1 MYDIIIRQGTII
13 DGTNRRKYLGDV
25 GIKNGRIAKIGELK
39 GDNATQ
45 VIEAHE
51 KMVVPGFIDLL
62 NHSDGY
68 WTLFNFPNLE
78 SLTQQGIT
86 TMIGGGSGTSLAPLA
101 SPQTIQAIR
110 RWTNVEE
117 ITVNWLTVAGLL
129 EEIERQKLAV
139 NFGTLVGH
147 ITLKRGLIKDEVR
160 DFTEEEYKIAEKMLD
175 RALYEGAYGFSTGL
189 TYSHGKFAKV
199 EEIIRL
205 VKVVAK
211 YNGIYASALR
221 DEGAGL
227 LAAVDEA
234 IAVGKATNVP
244 VEISQFKA
252 KGAENHKLFGEA
264 LTHIERAANGKIN
277 INFDLY
283 PYAITGTVLYTYL
296 PDWVTQGGRR
306 AMMAKI
312 KNPQL
317 RSKILTEMK
326 NSGHDYRNLQIAQSS
341 NLAFVGKKISQ
352 LGVETRISPEEAVLN
367 TLIASDG
374 QAICFDPSLSETNVK
389 AGLVNPLSMVAT
401 DGSGYDLAY
410 GDTKNLV
417 HPRCFGTYPRF
428 LGRYVR
434 DEKLLSWEE
443 AIYKITGMP
452 ARKLGILDRG
462 FIQEGLSADVVV
474 FDPKTIADAAT
485 FENPYHFSDGI
496 EAVIVNGVMVVRQ
509 GKNTG
514 QRPGVGLRRG
524 KN

>member
-25 GIKNGRIAKIGELK
+25 GIKRGRIVKIGELK
-39 GDNATQ
+39 GDSATQ
-45 VIEAHE
+45 IIEA
-51 KMVVPGFIDLL
+51 KDKLVVPGFIDLL

-68 WTLFNFPNLE
+68 WTLFNFPQLE
-78 SLTQQGIT
+78 SLTRQGIT

-101 SPQTIQAIR
+101 SPQTIQTIR

-117 ITVNWLTVAGLL
+117 ITINWLTVAGLL

-147 ITLKRGLIKDEVR
+147 ITLKRGLLKDEVR
-160 DFTEEEYKIAEKMLD
+160 DFTEDEFKIAEKMLD

-211 YNGIYASALR
+211 YNGIYATALR

-234 IAVGKATNVP
+234 ISVGQATKVP
-244 VEISQFKA
+244 VEISQFKS
-252 KGAENHKLFGEA
+252 KGAKNQKLFGEA
-264 LTHIERAANGKIN
+264 LTHIERAANNQVN

-283 PYAITGTVLYTYL
+283 PYSITGTVLYTYL

-306 AMMAKI
+306 AMMAKL

-317 RSKILTEMK
+317 RSKMLTEMK
-326 NSGHDYRNLQIAQSS
+326 NSGHDFRGLQIAQSA
-341 NLAFVGKKISQ
+341 NLAFVGKKITQ
-352 LGVETRISPEEAVLN
+352 LGIEAGISPEEAVIN
-367 TLIASDG
+367 TLIASEG
-374 QAICFDPSLSETNVK
+374 KAICFDPALSENNVK
-389 AGLVNPLSMVAT
+389 MGLVNPLSIIAT
-401 DGSGYDLAY
+401 DGSGYSLAY
-410 GDTKNLV
+410 GETKNLV

-434 DEKLLSWEE
+434 EEKLLSWEE

-462 FIQEGLSADVVV
+462 FIQEGLQADMVV
-474 FDPKTIADAAT
+474 FDPQTIKDDAT
-485 FENPYHFSDGI
+485 FENPYHFPEGI
-496 EAVIVNGVMVVRQ
+496 ESVIVNGVTVVSRGQ
-509 GKNTG
+509 NSG
-514 QRPGVGLRRG
+514 QRPGVVLRRG

>member
-1 MYDIIIRQGTII
+1 MFDIIIRQGTII

-25 GIKNGRIAKIGELK
+25 GIKSGRIAKIGELR
-39 GDNATQ
+39 GDSAPQ
-45 VIEAHE
+45 IIEAKD

-68 WTLFNFPNLE
+68 WTMFNFPQLE
-78 SLTQQGIT
+78 SLTRQGIT

-101 SPQTIQAIR
+101 SPQTIQTIR

-129 EEIERQKLAV
+129 EEVERQKLAV

-160 DFTEEEYKIAEKMLD
+160 DFTEEECKIAEKMLD

-211 YNGIYASALR
+211 YNGIYATALR

-234 IAVGKATNVP
+234 IAVGKATKVP

-252 KGAENHKLFGEA
+252 KGAKNYRLFGEA
-264 LTHIERAANGKIN
+264 LTHIERAANN
-277 INFDLY
+277 QTDINFDLY
-283 PYAITGTVLYTYL
+283 PYTITGTVLYTYL

-306 AMMAKI
+306 AMMEKI

-326 NSGHDYRNLQIAQSS
+326 NGGHDYRCLQIAQSS

-352 LGVETRISPEEAVLN
+352 LGVEARISPEEAVLN
-367 TLIASDG
+367 TLIASEG
-374 QAICFDPSLSETNVK
+374 KAICFDPALNETNVK
-389 AGLVNPLSMVAT
+389 AGLASPLSMVST

-410 GDTKNLV
+410 AESKNLV

-434 DEKLLSWEE
+434 DEKLLNWEE

-462 FIQEGLSADVVV
+462 FIQEDLQADVVV
-474 FDPKTIADAAT
+474 FDPQTIKDEAT
-485 FENPYHFSDGI
+485 FENPYHFPDGI
-496 EAVIVNGVMVVRQ
+496 EAVIVNGVTVVRQ
-509 GKNTG
+509 GQNTG
-514 QRPGVGLRRG
+514 RRPGVALRRG